1 MNALKLSEV
10 VAGKDQKIIAY
21 YRVSTDRQGK
31 SGLGLEG
38 QQAAVEAF
46 ARQRGTQI
54 LASYTEV
61 ESGRRSDRA
70 ELARALAHARRSRA
84 TLVVAKLDRLA
95 RNVTFLSTLM
105 DSTVEFLACD
115 NPYANRLTIHILA
128 AVAEDEARRI
138 SERTKAALAAYKA
151 RGGRLGAARPE
162 CRTLTAA
169 ARRRGTET
177 GVAVR
182 QEQAREAYQD
192 ILPLLEKLH
201 REGHTLRAMA
211 VRLDE
216 LGHTTRTGKRWNP
229 VQVNRLLD
237 MVMVSA

>member
-1 MNALKLSEV
+1 MDIKIT
-10 VAGKDQKIIAY
+10 KIIPY

-46 ARQRGTQI
+46 ARERSAQI
-54 LASYTEV
+54 LASYTEI

-151 RGGRLGAARPE
+151 RGGSLGAARPE

-177 GVAVR
+177 GVVVR
-182 QEQAREAYQD
+182 RRQALEAYQD
-192 ILPLLEKLH
+192 ILPLLGELQ
-201 REGHTLRAMA
+201 RQGCTLRAMA
-211 VRLDE
+211 ARLDE
-216 LGHTTRTGKRWNP
+216 LGHTTRNGKRWNP

-237 MVMVSA
+237 LVMVST